1 MRGIRGRDYAFFALS
16 PLPDILK
23 LQIFDL
29 RHADFCSKVWR
40 F

>member
-1 MRGIRGRDYAFFALS
+1 MRGIGGRDYAFFALS
-16 PLPDILK
+16 PLSDILK
-23 LQIFDL
+23 LQIFAL